1 MRVFAFDAVGMTEDI
16 WVKGYVYSVDVA
28 EEPAGKY
35 RGQIHIKS
43 HRYSGRTFEPPVVIE
58 TPAAFK
64 REHAA
69 EIEARAL
76 ARELI
81 DSGSLEDRLG
91 TAPAEAPPQ
100 AAH

>member
-1 MRVFAFDAVGMTEDI
+1 MTEDI

-35 RGQIHIKS
+35 RGQILVKS

-81 DSGSLEDRLG
+81 DSGNLEDRLR
-91 TAPAEAPPQ
+91 TAPAEAPPPQ
-100 AAH
+100 TTH